1 MMTDDELKAVASP
14 HVLIVGAGITGLLI
28 AQGLKKAGVGYTI
41 FDAETPGISRRREWT
56 LGIHWSIPILENLLP
71 TDLAARLSE
80 AETNPGFVAGL
91 DHTIQ
96 LYNSQTGEVL
106 KTIPTPKLRRVSRKK
121 LRALCME
128 GVEVLWGKTIDSVTY
143 DSDGAALTAR
153 FTDGSLYHGDLL
165 VGADGP
171 KSKVREILLGVEK
184 SRATAMEIVY
194 NMSIVKYGDTNK
206 ALFVQSA
213 HPQNVFGYNPNGI
226 FSFLAIQDMPD
237 PDKPETWT
245 FQVGSSWLGQRDANL
260 SNEERLK
267 NVKIAASELSEPF
280 RSANLWM
287 PEDTIVNTDPIA
299 YWVPIP
305 FETHQGRITLCG
317 DATHPLPPHRGQGL
331 NHCILDASN
340 FVAAVVKIKQ
350 EQSKKEE
357 LIEAYTE
364 ELIKRGGEEVNLSLK
379 NALTVH
385 DWKVFMES
393 PLMKHGITKMS

>member
-1 MMTDDELKAVASP
+1 MTYDEVKSIASP

-28 AQGLKKAGVGYTI
+28 AQGLKKAGVSYTI
-41 FDAETPGISRRREWT
+41 FDTETPGISRRREWT

-80 AETNPGFVAGL
+80 AQTNPGFVADL
-91 DHTIQ
+91 EHTIQ
-96 LYNSQTGEVL
+96 LHNSQTGEVL

-121 LRALCME
+121 LRALCVE

-143 DSDGAALTAR
+143 DSDGAGLNACFA
-153 FTDGSLYHGDLL
+153 DGSSYHGDLL

-171 KSKVREILLGVEK
+171 KSKVREILLGAK
-184 SRATAMEIVY
+184 NSGTTPMEIVY
-194 NMSIVKYGDTNK
+194 NMSIVRYGDANK
-206 ALFVQSA
+206 ALHLNST

-226 FSFLAIQDMPD
+226 FSFLAVQDMPD

-245 FQVGSSWLGQRDANL
+245 FQVGSSWLGQRNASL
-260 SNEERLK
+260 SNEERMK
-267 NVKIAASELSEPF
+267 NVKAAASQLSEPF

-287 PEDTIVNTDPIA
+287 PEDTIVNTDPIS
-299 YWVPIP
+299 YWIPIP

-317 DATHPLPPHRGQGL
+317 DAAHPLPPHRGQGL

-340 FVAAVVKIKQ
+340 FVAAVAKIKR
-350 EQSKKEE
+350 EQSKKEDSIKE
-357 LIEAYTE
+357 YTE

-379 NALTVH
+379 TALTVH
-385 DWKVFMES
+385 DWAVFMES